1 MVPWWLLIVA
11 FLIGVV
17 VMFFVAANNK
27 KKVALAQQQ
36 IEAKEE
42 QLEKWAKDKGIPLAV
57 LRQKGLKNV
66 CP

>member
-1 MVPWWLLIVA
+1 MVPWWLLIIA

-27 KKVALAQQQ
+27 KKVGLAQQQ

-42 QLEKWAKDKGIPLAV
+42 QLEKWAKEKGIPW
-57 LRQKGLKNV
+57 
-66 CP
+66 PF